1 MSTITSPHILLSSG
15 AVSRWITILWGAV
28 CLILAGCAAPQLP
41 RVAVGR
47 PLHFHGQILDAPAL
61 VADLQQIR
69 SLPLEEAG
77 PATEQFLLHLQ
88 KQVPL
93 HDWKTP
99 LRIGTGPKAWR
110 LEFDQRSLAEQGKPE
125 WSPSFFD
132 RLFPVSKFDLRDYQ
146 RTASGSGV
154 GAPVVLG
161 FEDVEALRKQRNY
174 RPGNAL
180 YVPATVFLEFG
191 GAAGPDLA
199 GVVRVRMLNTFEKQE
214 CRVAGRRVPLAWN
227 LTAAVEANLGNDYVQ
242 ANGLRGLLRADQHF
256 QDVGLFGI
264 EGFQKGK
271 VPVLFVHG
279 LNSGPGIWKN
289 EVNEIYARP
298 ELRSR
303 YFPLL
308 FLYPTGLPVPA
319 SAARLRTAIQQ
330 YREYS
335 DPKRQSPLMDRM
347 VLVGHSMGGL
357 LSRLQVIDSGDDLWK
372 AFFTR
377 PVAQI
382 PWIPRSEKKE
392 IEESLKFQPLPSIG
406 RVVFVAV
413 PHQGSQMADLG
424 IVRLAVR
431 LIRLPG
437 TMADLVASG
446 LTEDLSL
453 LNPALLKYH
462 GLGLRSVDMLSPGHP
477 YFAAIHGR
485 PIAVPYHSIIGDRGK
500 GQLWEGSD
508 GVVPYWSA
516 HLEGAESERLV
527 PCGHS
532 CTHHPDAVEELARI
546 LWEHARSL

>member
-1 MSTITSPHILLSSG
+1 MNPSNHAHSQAIRETVARGL
-15 AVSRWITILWGAV
+15 AVFCA

-47 PLHFHGQILDAPAL
+47 PLHVPGQMLKDVAL
-61 VADLQQIR
+61 SADLQRIR

-88 KQVPL
+88 KRVPL

-99 LRIGTGPKAWR
+99 LRISNGSQAWR
-110 LEFDQRSLAEQGKPE
+110 MEFDLRPLAAQGKPE

-132 RLFPVSKFDLRDYQ
+132 RLFPVSKFDLRDFQ
-146 RTASGSGV
+146 RSASGSGA

-161 FEDVEALRKQRNY
+161 FENVEALRRARNY
-174 RPGNAL
+174 RPGHAL
-180 YVPATVFLEFG
+180 YLPATVFLEFG
-191 GAAGPDLA
+191 GVSGADGA

-242 ANGLRGLLRADQHF
+242 ANGLRGLLRADQHVH
-256 QDVGLFGI
+256 DVGLFGI

-271 VPVLFVHG
+271 IPVVFVHG

-308 FLYPTGLPVPA
+308 FLYPTGLSVPA
-319 SAARLRTAIQQ
+319 SAARLRAAIQQ
-330 YREYS
+330 YRDYS

-392 IEESLKFQPLPSIG
+392 IEESLKFRPLPSVG

-424 IVRLAVR
+424 VVRLAVR
-431 LIRLPG
+431 LIRLPVA
-437 TMADLVASG
+437 TADLVASA

-500 GQLWEGSD
+500 GKLWEGSD

-532 CTHHPDAVEELARI
+532 CTHHPEAVEELARI
-546 LWEHARSL
+546 LGEHARSL